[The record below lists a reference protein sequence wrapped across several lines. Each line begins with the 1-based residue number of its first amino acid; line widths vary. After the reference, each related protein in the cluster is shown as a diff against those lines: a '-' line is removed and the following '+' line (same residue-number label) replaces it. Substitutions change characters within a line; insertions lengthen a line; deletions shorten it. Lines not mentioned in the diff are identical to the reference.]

1 MPLWTPHRRELL
13 RASATLVLAGCA
25 VRRAGESTA
34 PVRDVDPE
42 DVARQHLITRLDD
55 PYCGE
60 AQPGRLIG
68 DWLTPEADFF
78 IVNHGN
84 VPIIDAPD
92 AYAIEIFGHIRRA
105 RPLRLAELRAM
116 PQTTV
121 EATLQCAG
129 NRRREHDAVHRIDDP
144 VIWDRGAIGNG
155 RWTGVRL
162 VDVLEHVG
170 IKNDASHV
178 WLEGHDVGG
187 DGRFGGSIPIPR
199 IFDRDAPPVLL
210 AFEMNGKP
218 LSPSHG
224 FPVRAVVPGFIGARS
239 VKWLA
244 RILVATRPSHNPYF
258 RRNHHWVEGAD
269 GADGVDQG
277 PIYGMKTHAAICTPA
292 SGAAARGAVTVAG
305 YAIAGDARAVVD
317 KVEVSADGG
326 RTWQAATLERH
337 AVPSCWRRWRAGVE
351 VTGPTRLV
359 ARATDSAGVVQP
371 EVARW
376 NRGGYLYDGWSVVDI
391 V

>member
-1 MPLWTPHRRELL
+1 M
-13 RASATLVLAGCA
+13 RASATLALAGCA
-25 VRRAGESTA
+25 VRRAGQSTA
-34 PVRDVDPE
+34 PMRDVDPE
-42 DVARQHLITRLDD
+42 KAARQHLITRLDD

-60 AQPGRLIG
+60 AQPERLIR
-68 DWLTPEADFF
+68 DWLTPESDFF

-84 VPIIDAPD
+84 VPVVDAPD
-92 AYAIEIFGHIRRA
+92 SYTIEIFGHIQRG
-105 RPLRLAELRAM
+105 RPLRLADLRSM
-116 PQTTV
+116 PHTTV

-129 NRRREHDAVHRIDDP
+129 NRRSEYDAIRRIDDP
-144 VIWDRGAIGNG
+144 VIWDRGAIGNA

-162 VDVLEHVG
+162 VDVLEQVG
-170 IKNDASHV
+170 VKNDASHV
-178 WLEGHDVGG
+178 WLEGQDVGA

-199 IFDRDAPPVLL
+199 IYDRDAPPVLL

-239 VKWLA
+239 VKWLS
-244 RILVATRPSHNPYF
+244 RILVATRPSHNSYF
-258 RRNHHWVEGAD
+258 LRNHHWLD
-269 GADGVDQG
+269 GPDGVDQG
-277 PIYGMKTHAAICTPA
+277 PIYGLKTNAVICTPA
-292 SGAAARGAVTVAG
+292 SGAAGAGAGAGAGLRGAVTVAG
-305 YAIAGDARAVVD
+305 YAIAGDPRAVVD

-337 AVPSCWRRWRAGVE
+337 AVASCWRRWRADVE
-351 VTGPTRLV
+351 VKGPTKIV

-376 NRGGYLYDGWSVVDI
+376 NRGGYLYDGWSVVEI
-391 V
+391 A